1 MDLRPSEL
9 RSSARPRWAG
19 QATRLEFVST
29 RPKPPTPSREATVV
43 NDYVTVIVSESAG
56 NIIRSFP
63 DRAEESM
70 RGEPARGPSDVRQ
83 LGTSIPARMTCSPGR
98 GQGADQFLG

>member
-1 MDLRPSEL
+1 MPPSAVRVHPAAL
-9 RSSARPRWAG
+9 P
-19 QATRLEFVST
+19 
-29 RPKPPTPSREATVV
+29 RPKIALDTPLYLILEGFRGT
-43 NDYVTVIVSESAG
+43 AG
-56 NIIRSFP
+56 VWARCYRRTAVFIRSFP

-70 RGEPARGPSDVRQ
+70 RGEPARGPSDVQQ